1 MLVLPD
7 YIVLDFLEWISQNYP
22 RNNGFLGPLLYDE
35 KIAMSY
41 AEKYLH
47 REYGGS
53 KVYGYKQCKKQLK
66 RYINRVIDSKEFD
79 GFLEKHCKYGDCNGD
94 FYDCMHYC
102 VYRCYHEFKY
112 FLHDRFVELREQ
124 PRYELKGIEPQVFI
138 NAVYSYLEKNGMI
151 NNPTVLHL
159 MIGHSGMDLSSILD
173 FFNWL
178 KEQDESFNIYKMPEI
193 IFNDIIGKYE
203 SSREKK
209 LNNKTKKDIMKCF
222 NNKSSEQIYMW
233 ISKVFGNK
241 KVRDLSYIFERY
253 YNDKAKYKC
262 IILPLKGETELKKF
276 LQEYWYDLDAAS
288 SDLLDIFYGLKE
300 LNNTGVA
307 ILEKIKDMEIDIK
320 KLPCIIIWQHDI
332 STARAISIR
341 KLSHSD
347 LCSLLLGIISCIEKD
362 MDMEQIYKEAT
373 KMTEKLKDE
382 SRMIQKNEQNIVQY
396 INGTNY
402 GSVTGINEGIV
413 HNVISY
419 DIDDIQNDIKLVKE
433 KIATINELNS
443 NMKNFIYELLDEA
456 GSSILKEDDKL
467 RDECINKFKGFIVG
481 AGKVSASILGVLG
494 SFASIASFFGI

>member
-1 MLVLPD
+1 M
-7 YIVLDFLEWISQNYP
+7 
-22 RNNGFLGPLLYDE
+22 
-35 KIAMSY
+35 
-41 AEKYLH
+41 
-47 REYGGS
+47 
-53 KVYGYKQCKKQLK
+53 
-66 RYINRVIDSKEFD
+66 
-79 GFLEKHCKYGDCNGD
+79 
-94 FYDCMHYC
+94 
-102 VYRCYHEFKY
+102 
-112 FLHDRFVELREQ
+112 
-124 PRYELKGIEPQVFI
+124 I
-138 NAVYSYLEKNGMI
+138 NAVYSYLEKNGII

-159 MIGHSGMDLSSILD
+159 MIGHSSMDLSSILD

-241 KVRDLSYIFERY
+241 KVRGLSYIFERY

-262 IILPLKGETELKKF
+262 IILPLKGETDLKKF

-373 KMTEKLKDE
+373 KMTEKYNETKPDLVMMDITMPEMDGIQALKKIKEADANATVIMCSAMGQQAMVIE
-382 SRMIQKNEQNIVQY
+382 SIQSGAK
-396 INGTNY
+396 
-402 GSVTGINEGIV
+402 
-413 HNVISY
+413 
-419 DIDDIQNDIKLVKE
+419 D
-433 KIATINELNS
+433 
-443 NMKNFIYELLDEA
+443 
-456 GSSILKEDDKL
+456 
-467 RDECINKFKGFIVG
+467 FIVKPFQ
-481 AGKVSASILGVLG
+481 ADRVLEAVKKAIG
-494 SFASIASFFGI
+494 

>member
-1 MLVLPD
+1 M
-7 YIVLDFLEWISQNYP
+7 
-22 RNNGFLGPLLYDE
+22 
-35 KIAMSY
+35 
-41 AEKYLH
+41 
-47 REYGGS
+47 
-53 KVYGYKQCKKQLK
+53 
-66 RYINRVIDSKEFD
+66 
-79 GFLEKHCKYGDCNGD
+79 
-94 FYDCMHYC
+94 
-102 VYRCYHEFKY
+102 
-112 FLHDRFVELREQ
+112 
-124 PRYELKGIEPQVFI
+124 
-138 NAVYSYLEKNGMI
+138 
-151 NNPTVLHL
+151 
-159 MIGHSGMDLSSILD
+159 
-173 FFNWL
+173 
-178 KEQDESFNIYKMPEI
+178 
-193 IFNDIIGKYE
+193 
-203 SSREKK
+203 
-209 LNNKTKKDIMKCF
+209 
-222 NNKSSEQIYMW
+222 
-233 ISKVFGNK
+233 
-241 KVRDLSYIFERY
+241 Y
-253 YNDKAKYKC
+253 Y
-262 IILPLKGETELKKF
+262 
-276 LQEYWYDLDAAS
+276 
-288 SDLLDIFYGLKE
+288 
-300 LNNTGVA
+300 
-307 ILEKIKDMEIDIK
+307 
-320 KLPCIIIWQHDI
+320 IIWQHDI

>member
-1 MLVLPD
+1 M
-7 YIVLDFLEWISQNYP
+7 
-22 RNNGFLGPLLYDE
+22 
-35 KIAMSY
+35 
-41 AEKYLH
+41 
-47 REYGGS
+47 
-53 KVYGYKQCKKQLK
+53 
-66 RYINRVIDSKEFD
+66 
-79 GFLEKHCKYGDCNGD
+79 
-94 FYDCMHYC
+94 
-102 VYRCYHEFKY
+102 
-112 FLHDRFVELREQ
+112 
-124 PRYELKGIEPQVFI
+124 
-138 NAVYSYLEKNGMI
+138 
-151 NNPTVLHL
+151 
-159 MIGHSGMDLSSILD
+159 
-173 FFNWL
+173 
-178 KEQDESFNIYKMPEI
+178 EI
-193 IFNDIIGKYE
+193 RG
-203 SSREKK
+203 
-209 LNNKTKKDIMKCF
+209 
-222 NNKSSEQIYMW
+222 
-233 ISKVFGNK
+233 
-241 KVRDLSYIFERY
+241 LSYIFERY

-262 IILPLKGETELKKF
+262 IILPLKGETDLKKF